1 MNKEEHMKK
10 FFIILIIIS
19 TLVACGKNQNTTEN
33 QNDKNKTNVK
43 ESTQISV
50 PESKKLTFN
59 EFNFDTIDIDGN
71 RIKSSDFYKDS
82 KINAL
87 IIWATYGNDC
97 KDTLVSINNLSKNY
111 DEKDLKVSA
120 FILDT
125 SADTSTN
132 IEEAQNII
140 KENNLNFKNL
150 LPNPTTE
157 DALKT
162 VEKIP
167 LLLIMDSQGKIL
179 NAYEG
184 NLSQE
189 VMQKIIDDHLKK

>member
-1 MNKEEHMKK
+1 MKK

-19 TLVACGKNQNTTEN
+19 TLVACGKNQNTADN
-33 QNDKNKTNVK
+33 QNDKNKTNIK

-132 IEEAQNII
+132 IEEAKNII

-189 VMQKIIDDHLKK
+189 VMQKIIDDYLKK

>member
-1 MNKEEHMKK
+1 MKK

-71 RIKSSDFYKDS
+71 RIKSNDFYKDS

-87 IIWATYGNDC
+87 ITYGNDC

>member
-1 MNKEEHMKK
+1 MKK

-157 DALKT
+157 DSLKT

>member
-1 MNKEEHMKK
+1 MKK

-19 TLVACGKNQNTTEN
+19 TLVACGKNRNTTEN

-71 RIKSSDFYKDS
+71 RIKSNDFYKDS

-132 IEEAQNII
+132 IEEAKNII

>member
-1 MNKEEHMKK
+1 MKK

-19 TLVACGKNQNTTEN
+19 TLVACGKNQNTTDN

-71 RIKSSDFYKDS
+71 RIKSNDFYKDS

-189 VMQKIIDDHLKK
+189 VMQKIIYDHLKK

>member
-1 MNKEEHMKK
+1 MKK

-43 ESTQISV
+43 QSTQISV

-71 RIKSSDFYKDS
+71 RIKSNDFYKDS

-162 VEKIP
+162 IEKIP

-189 VMQKIIDDHLKK
+189 VMQKIIDEHLKK

>member
-1 MNKEEHMKK
+1 MKK

-43 ESTQISV
+43 QSTQISV

-132 IEEAQNII
+132 IEEAKNII

-189 VMQKIIDDHLKK
+189 VMQKIIDAHLKK

>member
-1 MNKEEHMKK
+1 MKK

-19 TLVACGKNQNTTEN
+19 TLVACGKNRNTTEN

>member
-1 MNKEEHMKK
+1 MKK

-71 RIKSSDFYKDS
+71 RIKSSDFYKNS

-140 KENNLNFKNL
+140 KENNF
-150 LPNPTTE
+150 
-157 DALKT
+157 
-162 VEKIP
+162 
-167 LLLIMDSQGKIL
+167 
-179 NAYEG
+179 
-184 NLSQE
+184 
-189 VMQKIIDDHLKK
+189 ID

>member
-1 MNKEEHMKK
+1 MKK

-19 TLVACGKNQNTTEN
+19 TLVACGKNQNTTDN
-33 QNDKNKTNVK
+33 QKDKNKTNIK
-43 ESTQISV
+43 QSTQISV

-71 RIKSSDFYKDS
+71 RIKSNDFYKDS

>member
-1 MNKEEHMKK
+1 MKK

-132 IEEAQNII
+132 IDEAQNII

>member
-1 MNKEEHMKK
+1 MKK

-43 ESTQISV
+43 QSTQISV

-71 RIKSSDFYKDS
+71 RIKSNDFYKDS

-132 IEEAQNII
+132 IEEAKNII

>member
-1 MNKEEHMKK
+1 MKK

-97 KDTLVSINNLSKNY
+97 KDTLVNINNLSKNY

-189 VMQKIIDDHLKK
+189 VMQKIIDEHLKK

>member
-1 MNKEEHMKK
+1 MKK

-71 RIKSSDFYKDS
+71 RIKSNDFYKDS

-189 VMQKIIDDHLKK
+189 VMQKIIYDHLKK

>member
-1 MNKEEHMKK
+1 MKK

-19 TLVACGKNQNTTEN
+19 TLVACGKNQNTTKN

-71 RIKSSDFYKDS
+71 RIKSSDFYKNS

-162 VEKIP
+162 IEKIP

>member
-1 MNKEEHMKK
+1 MKK

-71 RIKSSDFYKDS
+71 RIKSNDFYKDS

-162 VEKIP
+162 IEKIP

-189 VMQKIIDDHLKK
+189 VMQKIIDDYLKK

>member
-1 MNKEEHMKK
+1 MKK

-43 ESTQISV
+43 QSTQISV

-71 RIKSSDFYKDS
+71 RIKSNDFYKDS

-162 VEKIP
+162 IEKIP

>member
-1 MNKEEHMKK
+1 MKK

-71 RIKSSDFYKDS
+71 RIKSNDFYKDS

-157 DALKT
+157 DTLKT

>member
-1 MNKEEHMKK
+1 MKK

-43 ESTQISV
+43 QSTQISV

-71 RIKSSDFYKDS
+71 RIKSNDFYKDS

-111 DEKDLKVSA
+111 DEKNLKVSA

>member
-1 MNKEEHMKK
+1 MKK

-71 RIKSSDFYKDS
+71 RIKSNDFYKDS

-132 IEEAQNII
+132 IEEAQNIL
-140 KENNLNFKNL
+140 KENNLDFKNL

-189 VMQKIIDDHLKK
+189 VMQKIIDDYLKK

>member
-1 MNKEEHMKK
+1 MKK

-19 TLVACGKNQNTTEN
+19 TLVACSKNQNTTEN

-71 RIKSSDFYKDS
+71 RIKSNDFYKDS

-162 VEKIP
+162 LEKIP

>member
-1 MNKEEHMKK
+1 MKK

-19 TLVACGKNQNTTEN
+19 TMVACGKNQNTTEN

-71 RIKSSDFYKDS
+71 RIKSNDFYKDS

>member
-1 MNKEEHMKK
+1 MKK

-33 QNDKNKTNVK
+33 QNDKNKTHVK

-71 RIKSSDFYKDS
+71 RIKSNDFYKDS

>member
-1 MNKEEHMKK
+1 MKK

-71 RIKSSDFYKDS
+71 RIKSNDFYKDS

-140 KENNLNFKNL
+140 KENNLDFKNL

>member
-1 MNKEEHMKK
+1 MKK

-59 EFNFDTIDIDGN
+59 EINFDTIDIEGN
-71 RIKSSDFYKDS
+71 RIKTNDFYKDS

-162 VEKIP
+162 IEKIP

>member
-1 MNKEEHMKK
+1 MKK

-19 TLVACGKNQNTTEN
+19 TLVACGKNQNTADN
-33 QNDKNKTNVK
+33 QNDKNKTNIK
-43 ESTQISV
+43 QSTQISV

-71 RIKSSDFYKDS
+71 RIKSNDFYKDS

-125 SADTSTN
+125 SAETATN
-132 IEEAQNII
+132 IEEPKNII

-189 VMQKIIDDHLKK
+189 VMQKIIDDYLKK

>member
-1 MNKEEHMKK
+1 MKK

-19 TLVACGKNQNTTEN
+19 TLVACGKNQNTTKN

-71 RIKSSDFYKDS
+71 RIKSSDFYKNS

-162 VEKIP
+162 IEKIP

-179 NAYEG
+179 NAYEE

>member
-1 MNKEEHMKK
+1 MKK

-43 ESTQISV
+43 QSMQISV

-71 RIKSSDFYKDS
+71 RIKSNDFYKDS

-120 FILDT
+120 FILDN

>member
-1 MNKEEHMKK
+1 MKK

-19 TLVACGKNQNTTEN
+19 TLIACGKNQNTTEN

-71 RIKSSDFYKDS
+71 RIKSNDFYKDS

>member
-1 MNKEEHMKK
+1 MKK

-132 IEEAQNII
+132 IEEAKNII

-189 VMQKIIDDHLKK
+189 VMQKTIDDHLKK

>member
-1 MNKEEHMKK
+1 MKK

-33 QNDKNKTNVK
+33 QNDKNKTHVK

-71 RIKSSDFYKDS
+71 RIKSNDFYKDS

-132 IEEAQNII
+132 IEEAQNIL
-140 KENNLNFKNL
+140 KENNLDFKNL

>member
-1 MNKEEHMKK
+1 MKK

-71 RIKSSDFYKDS
+71 RIKSNDFYKDS

-167 LLLIMDSQGKIL
+167 LLLIMNSKGKIL

-189 VMQKIIDDHLKK
+189 VMQKIIDDYLKK

>member
-1 MNKEEHMKK
+1 MKK

-50 PESKKLTFN
+50 HESKKLTFN

-132 IEEAQNII
+132 IEEAKNII

-189 VMQKIIDDHLKK
+189 VMQKTIDDHLKK

>member
-1 MNKEEHMKK
+1 MKK
-10 FFIILIIIS
+10 FFIILIVIS

-43 ESTQISV
+43 QSTQISV

>member
-1 MNKEEHMKK
+1 MKK

-189 VMQKIIDDHLKK
+189 VMQKTIDDHLKK

>member
-1 MNKEEHMKK
+1 MKK

-167 LLLIMDSQGKIL
+167 LFLIMDSQGKIL

>member
-1 MNKEEHMKK
+1 MKK

-162 VEKIP
+162 IEKIP

>member
-1 MNKEEHMKK
+1 MKK

-71 RIKSSDFYKDS
+71 RIKSNDFYKDS

-189 VMQKIIDDHLKK
+189 VMQKIIDDH

>member
-1 MNKEEHMKK
+1 MKK

-71 RIKSSDFYKDS
+71 RIKSNDFYKDS

-132 IEEAQNII
+132 IEEAKNII

-189 VMQKIIDDHLKK
+189 VMQKIIDDYLKK

>member
-1 MNKEEHMKK
+1 MKK

-97 KDTLVSINNLSKNY
+97 KDTLISINNLSKNY

-140 KENNLNFKNL
+140 KENNLNFKNF